1 VPSFMRDLW
10 HPLRCRGTGRQLAGI
25 DASNHPSLL
34 SAASTGDRLP
44 LPNHSRPEP
53 AANPRAPVSA
63 AFDIVRRQGTV
74 RP

>member
-1 VPSFMRDLW
+1 MPSFMGDPW
-10 HPLRCRGTGRQLAGI
+10 HPLGCRGTGRQLAGV
-25 DASNHPSLL
+25 DASNHLTFL
-34 SAASTGDRLP
+34 SAASGGDRLP